1 MCSLH
6 RAMCGNASAF
16 RGNTRAVD
24 EHLTGFKNLDMI
36 GRLYQLGRKSS
47 RVRSRE
53 LLEQFDLVEASD
65 RAGED
70 LLEWNATAPG
80 SCRSVGCLTAR
91 AFSR

>member
-65 RAGED
+65 RPVKTYSSGMRRRLDLAGA
-70 LLEWNATAPG
+70 LIA
-80 SCRSVGCLTAR
+80 
-91 AFSR
+91 